1 MSPRK
6 LALCLSLLAMAM
18 AATFPLLAQRRHT
31 NDRDLLPIDVSKW
44 DCIDKPGGTA
54 KTEDGVERNKG
65 KNRSMVDLSKVR
77 IPAFDTASFL
87 KAVSGFDSQT
97 KGKRRSDLSTAQKI
111 QLAAIEKELIS
122 FTGYLVLAY
131 PGPPETTNC
140 GDADFHDW
148 HLEVFEKPMD
158 HPPGIGDPTPVICE
172 ITPRLQ
178 NMFYEQGIKLQDI
191 AGYMRRPDQ
200 THEDNKHP
208 ARQVRFTG
216 YVLWDDDHNGAA
228 DIGPRITEKGK
239 NGYHHPW
246 RSTAF
251 EIHPVLKIE
260 VLDGPQPVPV
270 AAQNAAPVPTAPAD
284 AAPLAGAPP
293 APGENVPAAPPAAA
307 PSTPAGPQM
316 ATILQAVR
324 VKIPYGET
332 ILPRGTRVEVI
343 SRKGTVITVRYLGN
357 DVLVPQTATDLP

>member
-1 MSPRK
+1 MFPRK
-6 LALCLSLLAMAM
+6 LVVCFSLLAMGA
-18 AATFPLLAQRRHT
+18 PLELLAQRRHT
-31 NDRDLLPIDVSKW
+31 EDRDLLPIDLSKW
-44 DCIDKPGGTA
+44 DCIDQPGGTA
-54 KTEDGVERNKG
+54 KTQNGVERNKG
-65 KNRSMVDLSKVR
+65 KNRSMVDLSQLR
-77 IPAFDTASFL
+77 IPAFDTATLL
-87 KAVSGFDSQT
+87 KAVSSFDSQT
-97 KGKRRSDLSTAQKI
+97 KGKRREDLSSAQKV
-111 QLAAIEKELIS
+111 QLAAIEKEVIS

-148 HLEVFEKPMD
+148 HLEVFENPMN
-158 HPPGIGDPTPVICE
+158 HPPGIGDPTPIICE

-191 AGYMRRPDQ
+191 AGYLRLPDLSHQ
-200 THEDNKHP
+200 DNKHP

-216 YVLWDDDHNGAA
+216 YVLWDDDHNGSA
-228 DIGPRITEKGK
+228 DIGPRVSEKGK

-270 AAQNAAPVPTAPAD
+270 AAQSAAAIPAPPAD
-284 AAPLAGAPP
+284 AAPPAGAPP
-293 APGENVPAAPPAAA
+293 APAATVAAAPPVAA
-307 PSTPAGPQM
+307 PSTPAGPQI
-316 ATILQAVR
+316 ATILQPVK

-332 ILPRGTRVEVI
+332 VLPRGTRVEVI
-343 SRKGTVITVRYLGN
+343 SRKGAVITVRYLGQ
-357 DVLVPQTATDLP
+357 DVLVPQASTDLR

>member
-1 MSPRK
+1 
-6 LALCLSLLAMAM
+6 M
-18 AATFPLLAQRRHT
+18 AAILPLLAQRRHT
-31 NDRDLLPIDVSKW
+31 DDRDLLPIDVSKW
-44 DCIDKPGGTA
+44 DCIDKPGGSA

-65 KNRSMVDLSKVR
+65 KNRSMVDLSKLR

-87 KAVSGFDSQT
+87 KAVSSFDSQT
-97 KGKRRSDLSTAQKI
+97 KGKRRSDLSGAQKI
-111 QLAAIEKELIS
+111 QLAAIEKEIIS

-158 HPPGIGDPTPVICE
+158 HPPGIGDPTPIICE

-178 NMFYEQGIKLQDI
+178 NMFYEQGIKLEDI
-191 AGYMRRPDQ
+191 AGYMRRPDLS
-200 THEDNKHP
+200 HEDNKHP

-216 YVLWDDDHNGAA
+216 YVLWDDDHNGTA
-228 DIGPRITEKGK
+228 DIGARVAEKGK

-251 EIHPVLKIE
+251 EVHPVLKIE

-270 AAQNAAPVPTAPAD
+270 AAQSAAPIPAPPSDA
-284 AAPLAGAPP
+284 AAPLGVSPAPAASVAVAPP
-293 APGENVPAAPPAAA
+293 VAALN
-307 PSTPAGPQM
+307 TPAGPQI
-316 ATILQAVR
+316 ATILKAVR

-332 ILPRGTRVEVI
+332 ILPVGTKVEVI
-343 SRKGTVITVRYLGN
+343 SHKGSVITVRYLGQ
-357 DVLVPQTATDLP
+357 DVLVPQAATDIR